1 MASKYTLIIAEKP
14 DAARRISEAI
24 ADKKPKY
31 IKKRGITYYDFT
43 VQGKRHICVPAAG
56 HLFILTPSKE
66 NNPKGWNYPVFNLE
80 WVPTYTKKA
89 TAWTEKYLRNIQ
101 DLSRNASDFIDAAD
115 VDTEGEVLLFNIL
128 RFICNVKDAKRM
140 KFSTLTREELRESY
154 RKMSPTILHSTLESG
169 LTRHELDAL
178 WGLNLTR
185 ALTLAL
191 KKHVNRGFTLLST
204 GRVQGPTLAILLK
217 KELQIR
223 KFKPKPFWQ
232 LVSKIKVGKIEFDV
246 LYEKEKIWDKNEA
259 TVILQSC
266 NDRTATVINIK
277 KQDYTQNPP
286 FPFNTTD
293 LQSEAYRH
301 FKYSPKQTL
310 QIAERLYQRGII
322 SYPRSNS
329 QKLPPIIKYKKILEA
344 ISTLKPYTFLVSKLL
359 KKTPLIPNQGKLTDP
374 AHPAIYPTFEVSEL
388 KKLNLYQKNIYDLII
403 RRFLSVFG
411 NPMLRES
418 NKVSF
423 SINGNIFILKGTRTI
438 DPGWTIFSEKYSL
451 FNERTLPDF
460 RVGQALQILELNIL
474 SKETKPPLRYN
485 QGTILKIMERK
496 HLGTRSTRANILQ
509 TLYDRHY
516 IEGKSVQVTQLGE
529 VVVNVL
535 EEFCSIISSEKLTQN
550 FEEEMDRVYKGEKK
564 RIAVINEARQLL
576 KAVLKNFKNN
586 EKQIGKKLLE
596 GLPKSGQDQQD
607 FGKCSKCGNELKLV
621 RSKRTN
627 LFFIGCAGYPRC
639 TNSYPLPHNAQ
650 IKTTGKVCKKC
661 DTPIMRII
669 RRGQRTYEM
678 CLDLA
683 CETKKTW
690 GKL

>member
-1 MASKYTLIIAEKP
+1 MISKYTLIIAEKP

-24 ADKKPKY
+24 ADRKPKY
-31 IKKRGITYYDFT
+31 IKNRGVTYYDFT
-43 VQGKRHICVPAAG
+43 IQGKRHICVPAAG

-66 NNPKGWNYPVFNLE
+66 NNPKGWNYPVFNFE
-80 WVPTYTKKA
+80 WVPTYTKKV
-89 TAWTEKYLRNIQ
+89 TAWTKKYLENIQ
-101 DLSRNASDFIDAAD
+101 DLSQDASDFIDAAD

-140 KFSTLTREELRESY
+140 KFSTLTRDELRESY
-154 RKMSPTILHSTLESG
+154 QKMSPTILHSTLESG

-191 KKHVNRGFTLLST
+191 KSQVDYGFTLLST

-223 KFKPKPFWQ
+223 KFKSKPFWK
-232 LVSKIKVGKIEFDV
+232 LVSKIKIGNIKFDAI
-246 LYEKEKIWDKNEA
+246 YEKEKIWDKSEA

-266 NDRTATVINIK
+266 TDRTATVIDIK
-277 KQDYTQNPP
+277 KQYYTQKPP
-286 FPFNTTD
+286 VPFNTTD

-344 ISTLKPYTFLVSKLL
+344 ISTLKPYTLLVSKLI
-359 KKTPLIPNQGKLTDP
+359 KKATLVPNQGKFTDP

-411 NPMLRES
+411 SPMLRES
-418 NKVSF
+418 NKVF
-423 SINGNIFILKGTRTI
+423 LTINGNIFILKGNRTI
-438 DPGWTIFSEKYSL
+438 DLGWTIFSGKYFL
-451 FNERTLPDF
+451 FNERALPDLKI
-460 RVGQALQILELNIL
+460 GQELQIFKLNLL

-485 QGTILKIMERK
+485 QGTILKIMEHK
-496 HLGTRSTRANILQ
+496 HLGTRATRANILQ

-516 IEGKSVQVTQLGE
+516 IEGENVRVTQLGE

-535 EEFCSIISSEKLTQN
+535 EEFCSIISSEKLTKN
-550 FEEEMDRVYKGEKK
+550 FEEEMNRVYKGEKN
-564 RIAVINEARQLL
+564 RGAVINEAQHLL
-576 KAVLKNFKNN
+576 KTVLINFKKN
-586 EKQIGKKLLE
+586 ETQIGQKLLK
-596 GLPKSGQDQQD
+596 GLSE
-607 FGKCSKCGNELKLV
+607 S
-621 RSKRTN
+621 
-627 LFFIGCAGYPRC
+627 
-639 TNSYPLPHNAQ
+639 
-650 IKTTGKVCKKC
+650 
-661 DTPIMRII
+661 
-669 RRGQRTYEM
+669 
-678 CLDLA
+678 
-683 CETKKTW
+683 
-690 GKL
+690 